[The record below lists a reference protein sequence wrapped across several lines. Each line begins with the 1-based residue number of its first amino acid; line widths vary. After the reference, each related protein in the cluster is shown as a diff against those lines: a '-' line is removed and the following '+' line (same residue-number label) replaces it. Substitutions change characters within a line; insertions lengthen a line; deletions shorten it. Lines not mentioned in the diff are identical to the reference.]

1 MPPARS
7 EVSVSE
13 LYCGRSSPPLRD
25 WGGRL
30 PVALVFPE
38 AAEHGLSTLGWQVV
52 YRLLAANERLAVERF
67 FWDST
72 SPRPRSV
79 DSGRDLGLFPLILF
93 SLNFEGDFPVALKL
107 LDDAGIAV
115 RAAQRPSWPLVLA
128 GGPVAFLNPFP
139 MVPALDGLFV
149 GEAEAGLSDVVERVA
164 RVWIEGGGKQEALE
178 AIAAQ
183 PGVLVPGRS
192 REPVR
197 RAVVGGTN
205 VLGNPAY
212 SCFVSSEAQFR
223 DMLLL
228 EVNRGCPYGCR
239 FCAAGSIYKPP
250 RHAEM
255 AVLQDIV
262 ERCEPHK
269 VGLVGTALT
278 DWPDLLPFL
287 QWLAERKVKFSLSSL
302 RADGLT
308 DELLGFL
315 RHTGTR
321 SVTLAL
327 EGASRRLRRA
337 MNKHFSEDAFLEAV
351 ARISRL
357 QFGTL
362 KLYMITGWPEEGE
375 EDWAEFEAFMSC
387 VDDARKSGQ
396 GARRKGVELV
406 SLSVSCLVPKAW
418 TPLQWADTPDED
430 RLKAAM
436 KRFKGIVGRH
446 KGMRFAGENP
456 AQARVQM
463 FLARGG
469 EEIFPCLERAAQIGL
484 PAAMREH
491 DGLVHDVLLRHAD
504 RDTVFPWERLE
515 IGVSRTFLYSEW
527 VKYRRGLVT
536 PPCPQEGCQ
545 TCGLC
550 GMNEFLSLPDGR

>member
-1 MPPARS
+1 M
-7 EVSVSE
+7 SE
-13 LYCGRSSPPLRD
+13 LYYGRTVPPLKD

-52 YRLLAANERLAVERF
+52 YRLLASREDLAVERF
-67 FWDST
+67 FWNPT

-93 SLNFEGDFPVALKL
+93 SLNFEGDFPIVLKL
-107 LDDAGIAV
+107 LQDADIPV
-115 RAAQRPSWPLVLA
+115 RAKDRGLWPMILA

-139 MVPALDGLFV
+139 LLPALDGIFV
-149 GEAEAGLSDVVERVA
+149 GEAEAGLLSVMDEIA
-164 RVWIEGGGKQEALE
+164 RVWTTGADKAQALE
-178 AIAAQ
+178 SIASL
-183 PGVLVPGRS
+183 PGMLVAGKS

-197 RAVVGGTN
+197 RLVNTN
-205 VLGNPAY
+205 ATGCLDDPAF

-250 RHAEM
+250 RHAEIET
-255 AVLQDIV
+255 LQDIV
-262 ERCEPHK
+262 TRSAPQK

-287 QWLAERKVKFSLSSL
+287 QWLQERRVKFSLSSL

-337 MNKHFSEDAFLEAV
+337 MNKRFSEEAFLEAV
-351 ARISRL
+351 TRISRL

-362 KLYMITGWPEEGE
+362 KLYMITGWPDEGE
-375 EDWAEFEAFMSC
+375 EDWAEFESFLAQI
-387 VDDARKSGQ
+387 DEARKLGQ
-396 GARRKGVELV
+396 GNRKKGVELI

-418 TPLQWADTPDED
+418 TPLQWATIPDED
-430 RLKAAM
+430 WFKGAM
-436 KRFKGIVGRH
+436 RRFKSAVGRY

-469 EEIFPCLERAAQIGL
+469 EEIFPCLERAGQIGL
-484 PAAMREH
+484 TKAVREH
-491 DGLVHDVLLRHAD
+491 EDLVREVLERPLD
-504 RDTVFPWERLE
+504 RDSVFPWERLD
-515 IGVSRTFLYSEW
+515 IGVSRKFLYSEW
-527 VKYRRGLVT
+527 VKYHHAMVT
-536 PPCPQEGCQ
+536 DPCPVSGCQ
-545 TCGLC
+545 ECKLC
-550 GMNEFLSLPDGR
+550 GMDRFLSLPQGR

>member
-1 MPPARS
+1 M
-7 EVSVSE
+7 SE
-13 LYCGRSSPPLRD
+13 LYYGRTVPPLKD

-52 YRLLAANERLAVERF
+52 YRLLASREELAVERF
-67 FWDST
+67 FWNPT

-93 SLNFEGDFPVALKL
+93 SLNFEGDFPIVLKL
-107 LDDAGIAV
+107 LQDADIPV
-115 RAAQRPSWPLVLA
+115 RAEDRGLWPMILA

-139 MVPALDGLFV
+139 LLPALDGIFV
-149 GEAEAGLSDVVERVA
+149 GEAEAGLLSVMDEIA
-164 RVWIEGGGKQEALE
+164 RVWTTGADKALALE
-178 AIAAQ
+178 AIAPL
-183 PGVLVPGRS
+183 PGMLVPGKS

-197 RAVVGGTN
+197 RMVNTN
-205 VLGNPAY
+205 ASGSLEDPAF

-250 RHAEM
+250 RHAEIET
-255 AVLQDIV
+255 LQDIV
-262 ERCEPHK
+262 TRSAPQK

-287 QWLAERKVKFSLSSL
+287 QWLQERRVKFSLSSL

-337 MNKHFSEDAFLEAV
+337 MNKRFSEEAFLEAV
-351 ARISRL
+351 TRISRL

-362 KLYMITGWPEEGE
+362 KLYMITGWPDEGE
-375 EDWAEFEAFMSC
+375 EDWAEFESFLTQI
-387 VDDARKSGQ
+387 DEARKLGQ
-396 GARRKGVELV
+396 GNRKKGVELI

-418 TPLQWADTPDED
+418 TPLQWATIPDED
-430 RLKAAM
+430 WFKGAM
-436 KRFKGIVGRH
+436 RRFKSAVGRF

-456 AQARVQM
+456 GQARVQM

-469 EEIFPCLERAAQIGL
+469 EEIFPCLERAARIGL
-484 PAAMREH
+484 SKAVREH
-491 DGLVHDVLLRHAD
+491 EGLVREVLERPLG
-504 RDTVFPWERLE
+504 RDSVFPWERLD
-515 IGVSRTFLYSEW
+515 IGVSRKFLYSEW
-527 VKYRRGLVT
+527 IKYHHAMVT
-536 PPCPQEGCQ
+536 DPCPASGCQ
-545 TCGLC
+545 ECKLC
-550 GMNEFLSLPDGR
+550 GMDTFLSATPER

>member
-1 MPPARS
+1 MPD
-7 EVSVSE
+7 
-13 LYCGRSSPPLRD
+13 LYCGNTAPPLKD

-52 YRLLAANERLAVERF
+52 YRLLSAHDHVVVERF
-67 FWDST
+67 FWDPT

-79 DSGRDLGLFPLILF
+79 DSGRDLGLFPLVLF
-93 SLNFEGDFPVALKL
+93 SLNFEGDLPNALRL
-107 LDDAGIAV
+107 LKDADIAV
-115 RAAQRPSWPLVLA
+115 RAADRPSWPLVLA
-128 GGPVAFLNPFP
+128 GGPLAFLNPFP
-139 MVPALDGLFV
+139 VMPALDGLFV
-149 GEAEAGLSDVVERVA
+149 GEAEAGLDAVVDAVA
-164 RVWIEGGGKQEALE
+164 RAWIAGGDKAGVLE
-178 AIAAQ
+178 AIAHL
-183 PGVLVPGRS
+183 PGVLVPGMS

-197 RAVVGGTN
+197 RAVMADRSGI
-205 VLGNPAY
+205 LARPAY
-212 SCFVSSEAQFR
+212 SCFVSSQTQFK

-255 AVLQDIV
+255 GALQDIV

-287 QWLAERKVKFSLSSL
+287 RWLAERKVKFSLSSL

-337 MNKHFSEDAFLEAV
+337 MNKNFSEDAFLEAV
-351 ARISRL
+351 TRISRL

-362 KLYMITGWPEEGE
+362 KLYMITGWPDEGE
-375 EDWAEFEAFMSC
+375 EDWAEFESFMDC
-387 VDDARKSGQ
+387 VDAARKAGQ
-396 GARRKGVELV
+396 GERKKGVELI
-406 SLSVSCLVPKAW
+406 SLSVSCLVPKPW
-418 TPLQWADTPDED
+418 TALQWADTPDEA

-436 KRFKGIVGRH
+436 KRFKAVVARR

-463 FLARGG
+463 FLSRGG
-469 EEIFPCLERAAQIGL
+469 EEIFPCLERAADIGL
-484 PAAMREH
+484 PAAMREW
-491 DGLVHDVLLRHAD
+491 DALVHDVLHRHAD
-504 RDTVFPWERLE
+504 RETVFPWERLD
-515 IGVSRTFLYSEW
+515 IGVSRKFLYSEW
-527 VKYRRGLVT
+527 IKYRRGLT
-536 PPCPQEGCQ
+536 TSPCPESGCGE
-545 TCGLC
+545 CRLC
-550 GMNEFLSLPDGR
+550 GMDDFLSLPHGS

>member
-1 MPPARS
+1 M
-7 EVSVSE
+7 SE
-13 LYCGRSSPPLRD
+13 LYLGRAVPRLKD

-38 AAEHGLSTLGWQVV
+38 AAQHALSTLGWQVV
-52 YRLLAANERLAVERF
+52 YRLLAEREDVAVERF
-67 FWDST
+67 FWDPT

-79 DSGRDLGLFPLILF
+79 DSGRDLGLFPLVLF
-93 SLNFEGDFPVALKL
+93 SLNFEGDFPAALRLL
-107 LDDAGIAV
+107 LDADIPV
-115 RAAQRPSWPLVLA
+115 KAAQRSSWPLVLA
-128 GGPVAFLNPFP
+128 GGPLAFLNPFP
-139 MVPALDGLFV
+139 VLPALDGIYV
-149 GEAEAGLSDVVERVA
+149 GEAEAGLCAVMDRIVQVWNSGGEKA
-164 RVWIEGGGKQEALE
+164 RALE
-178 AIAAQ
+178 DIARL
-183 PGVLVPGRS
+183 PGMFIPGKS
-192 REPVR
+192 HEPVR
-197 RAVVGGTN
+197 RAVAVAGI
-205 VLGNPAY
+205 GNLQDPAY

-255 AVLQDIV
+255 ATLQEIV
-262 ERCEPHK
+262 TRCAPQK

-287 QWLAERKVKFSLSSL
+287 RWLQERKIKFSLSSL

-308 DELLGFL
+308 DELLEFL

-327 EGASRRLRRA
+327 EGASRRLRQA
-337 MNKHFSEDAFLEAV
+337 MNKHFSEEAFLEAV

-362 KLYMITGWPEEGE
+362 KLYMITGWPDEGE
-375 EDWAEFEAFMSC
+375 EDWAEFEAFLGRIEE
-387 VDDARKSGQ
+387 ARRTGQ
-396 GARRKGVELV
+396 GNRKKGVELV

-418 TPLQWADTPDED
+418 TPLQWAPIPEEAWFKT
-430 RLKAAM
+430 AM
-436 KRFKGIVGRH
+436 RRFKGVVGRF

-469 EEIFPCLERAAQIGL
+469 EEIFPCLERAAQTGL
-484 PAAMREH
+484 PAAVREF
-491 DGLVHDVLLRHAD
+491 DELARKVLLRPMD
-504 RDTVFPWERLE
+504 RDSVFPWERLD
-515 IGVSRTFLYSEW
+515 IGVSRKFLYSEW
-527 VKYRRGLVT
+527 TKYRHEMVT
-536 PPCPQEGCQ
+536 PACPESGCQ
-545 TCGLC
+545 ACGLC
-550 GMNEFLSLPDGR
+550 GMDRFLSLP